1 MAHTYMISLFL
12 IKLHRP
18 VNGQMVVFEQIVLEH
33 LDISIL
39 KKKKKY
45 VRKKIETTTHINTCF
60 TL

>member
-39 KKKKKY
+39 KKKKK
-45 VRKKIETTTHINTCF
+45 RWEKEKRNLNTY
-60 TL
+60 